1 MKTGEHRAPQQPS
14 VSYIASRERDRAP
27 AEQPSPPQR
36 ARARA
41 SCAARAGGHPPAARA
56 SLSRLSSRRTGGP
69 CLLTAAPAAPA
80 GSARAGGNAHD
91 RARCDGCAAAPPPAA
106 RVRAGGRRR
115 PRARGRAI
123 CYDGLRAS
131 CVDRPLCLGARL
143 GAGSGWQG
151 PTIGKTGRTCPA
163 GVSDTASR
171 WLARESRAR
180 VGACGHRHRAT
191 YVPVWCGVGGR
202 GARTHRRVA
211 PAGRRNRQRRR
222 LARSAC
228 LCELPR
234 LLLPEP
240 ELRPGVHTPCNASA
254 CELDLTYASGKV
266 ADSALCSRV
275 HPRRSMAVVLRR
287 QAEPPS

>member
-1 MKTGEHRAPQQPS
+1 MGALPPRRPPRASEPGGAGGRAPEGEPYATTGCVRV
-14 VSYIASRERDRAP
+14 VSTALCAW
-27 AEQPSPPQR
+27 
-36 ARARA
+36 ARAW
-41 SCAARAGGHPPAARA
+41 
-56 SLSRLSSRRTGGP
+56 
-69 CLLTAAPAAPA
+69 APAA
-80 GSARAGGNAHD
+80 
-91 RARCDGCAAAPPPAA
+91 
-106 RVRAGGRRR
+106 GGRDRRSGKQGAHAPRASRTR
-115 PRARGRAI
+115 PRAGWHVRAAPVLGRA
-123 CYDGLRAS
+123 A
-131 CVDRPLCLGARL
+131 
-143 GAGSGWQG
+143 
-151 PTIGKTGRTCPA
+151 
-163 GVSDTASR
+163 TA
-171 WLARESRAR
+171 
-180 VGACGHRHRAT
+180 RAT

>member
-1 MKTGEHRAPQQPS
+1 MPACRLRPPRQQGARGPE
-14 VSYIASRERDRAP
+14 ATRTTERGAMGAR
-27 AEQPSPPQR
+27 PPR
-36 ARARA
+36 RPPRA
-41 SCAARAGGHPPAARA
+41 SEPGG
-56 SLSRLSSRRTGGP
+56 
-69 CLLTAAPAAPA
+69 
-80 GSARAGGNAHD
+80 
-91 RARCDGCAAAPPPAA
+91 
-106 RVRAGGRRR
+106 AGGRA
-115 PRARGRAI
+115 PEGEP

-143 GAGSGWQG
+143 GAGSGEQG

-163 GVSDTASR
+163 GVSDTASC

-180 VGACGHRHRAT
+180 VGACGHRQGH
-191 YVPVWCGVGGR
+191 VPVWCGVGGR
-202 GARTHRRVA
+202 GAGTHHRVA

-240 ELRPGVHTPCNASA
+240 
-254 CELDLTYASGKV
+254 ELDLTYASGKV